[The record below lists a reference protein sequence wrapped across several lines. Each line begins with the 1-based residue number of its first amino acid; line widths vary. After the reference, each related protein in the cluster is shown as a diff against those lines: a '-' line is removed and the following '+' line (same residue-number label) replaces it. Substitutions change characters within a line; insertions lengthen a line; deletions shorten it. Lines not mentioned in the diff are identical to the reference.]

1 MWNIINIVA
10 EEHFSSENKY
20 SGIVVND
27 KVLKCHRPLLLLP
40 EESNLNDSVMNSEDQ
55 LQLSPE
61 KTTPER
67 VKWIYYCLLCAV
79 SYHTDWWAVL
89 QSNQLINSLR
99 NFSIC
104 LKMFT

>member
-67 VKWIYYCLLCAV
+67 VKWIYYWSFMCCLL
-79 SYHTDWWAVL
+79 SYWLMGCVT
-89 QSNQLINSLR
+89 
-99 NFSIC
+99 
-104 LKMFT
+104 K